1 MELFLV
7 LVCVAVVVV
16 ILWKYSKKCDLPIE
30 EMSTTKVE
38 PVAPTKPSFQATEVK
53 RETSYV
59 DPAKVE
65 VKEVTF
71 LHTISE
77 PKVEATSKKPNVK
90 KPQKPRANKTI
101 KIEKAQQQVQQAKKA
116 KVKNV
121 KPPVDLPP
129 ASTPEVKKSKR
140 GPKKQKAV

>member
-16 ILWKYSKKCDLPIE
+16 VLWKYSKKSDLPIE
-30 EMSTTKVE
+30 EMPVTKVE
-38 PVAPTKPSFQATEVK
+38 PVTPAKPAFQATEVK
-53 RETSYV
+53 RETSYA

-77 PKVEATSKKPNVK
+77 PKVEATSKKPKVK

-101 KIEKAQQQVQQAKKA
+101 KIEKALPTQPVKKT
-116 KVKNV
+116 KVKGAQPIV
-121 KPPVDLPP
+121 QSPLPP
-129 ASTPEVKKSKR
+129 AVPEVKKTKR
-140 GPKKQKAV
+140 GPKKQKGV